1 MSRSIGFVPPSDAFV
16 HMINFAVSP
25 QHKLALSKSIGTAG
39 HGTPERKEQ
48 GRKIGKKKREMT
60 YRFSCSVMRSFNK
73 RMHPDG
79 KSGGN
84 FQYKQDRFGQLS
96 FDDVKIRDRVA
107 KVVEKEIPSSLTFYV
122 SEHAGSLAF

>member
-1 MSRSIGFVPPSDAFV
+1 MSRSIEFVPPSDAFV

-25 QHKLALSKSIGTAG
+25 QHKLELSNAIGTAG

-60 YRFSCSVMRSFNK
+60 YRFSCSVMRSFRGK
-73 RMHPDG
+73 RGSD
-79 KSGGN
+79 
-84 FQYKQDRFGQLS
+84 FRFKQDRFGQLC
-96 FDDVKIRDRVA
+96 FDDAKIRDRVA

>member
-1 MSRSIGFVPPSDAFV
+1 MSRSIEFVPPSDAFV

-25 QHKLALSKSIGTAG
+25 QHKLALSKSIGTAE

-60 YRFSCSVMRSFNK
+60 YRFSCSVMRSFRGK
-73 RMHPDG
+73 RG
-79 KSGGN
+79 SN
-84 FQYKQDRFGQLS
+84 FQYKQNRFGQLS
-96 FDDVKIRDRVA
+96 FDDVKIRDRVV